1 MNNATSNDCVIIIFM
16 ENNFFSA
23 FILTII
29 AGLSTGIGALAVFVI
44 NKRNPNLL
52 SFGLGFSAGVM
63 VYVSFMELL
72 PHAGSVLESVY
83 GHKSASMIRMACF
96 FGGIALTAIID
107 KLIPEDENPHETRT
121 EEEFKDIENRSKKH
135 APTLARTGLF
145 TALAIGIHN
154 FPEGFAVF
162 SAGYAEPALGGFI
175 ALAIAL
181 HNIPEGISVSVPI
194 YYATGN
200 RMKAF
205 LYSLISGLAEP
216 AGALIGFVLL
226 KSFMNEVFLAGTFA
240 AIAGVMLYISFD
252 ELLPTARKY
261 GKGHAVI
268 LGVALGMLLMAFGLD
283 FIGHQHG

>member
-1 MNNATSNDCVIIIFM
+1 V
-16 ENNFFSA
+16 EGNFLSA
-23 FILTII
+23 FILTLI
-29 AGLSTGIGALAVFVI
+29 AGLSTGIGALAVFI
-44 NKRNPNLL
+44 IKKRSPGLL

-72 PHAGSVLESVY
+72 PHAESVLSPVY
-83 GHKSASMIRMACF
+83 GHKAASLMRMACF

-121 EEEFKDIENRSKKH
+121 EEEFGDIEHKSKAH
-135 APTLARTGLF
+135 APALIRTGTF

-194 YYATGN
+194 YYATGDK
-200 RMKAF
+200 MKAF
-205 LYSLISGLAEP
+205 TYSLLSGLAEP
-216 AGALIGFVLL
+216 AGALIGFLL
-226 KSFMNEVFLAGTFA
+226 LRPFMNDVFLAGTFA

-261 GKGHAVI
+261 GRGHAVI
-268 LGVALGMLLMAFGLD
+268 FGVALGMLLMAFGLD
-283 FIGHQHG
+283 FLGHAH